1 MLEMLRLCRAECR
14 KMHHTILL
22 PMHLLVPLTGSAVF
36 LLYYRVSQWS
46 ETAQVSGYLEV
57 LGVILPFLISVVC
70 SRSVELE
77 EENHFQTFLG
87 TVPHKQKVFLA
98 KCVVLMMMELGAAG
112 LAVGTFAAGYHGF
125 LGKTG
130 IPAAAYVSIIV
141 TLWLGS
147 LPLYLFH
154 LYLNLRFSKAISVCT
169 GVVELLVAALFLTGL
184 GEGVWRAVP
193 CSWGARWGGYLF
205 LSAAESGMEN
215 ELRLYLRQSFWSCLL
230 ITAAVCA
237 IILTWFHFY
246 EGRQCDD

>member
-46 ETAQVSGYLEV
+46 ETAQVSGYLEA
-57 LGVILPFLISVVC
+57 LG
-70 SRSVELE
+70 
-77 EENHFQTFLG
+77 LG

-98 KCVVLMMMELGAAG
+98 KCVVLMMIELSATG